1 MSLALKEAWKR
12 QGLTYPNPVVGA
24 LILDKHGKILSI
36 AATQEAGKEHA
47 ELKAIE
53 EALIMIG
60 DTHIASLET
69 ASQKHAYILAHHDK
83 RLEDASIYVTLEPC
97 THHGRTP
104 PCSMLIKACGFKTL
118 ICGTIDPNHEASG
131 GITQLQTSGILVI
144 TEILKKEC
152 DILLTPFKKWQANKP
167 FVFFKLALSANG
179 VYDGGTI
186 TSLESRTLV
195 HALRHNIDLLVI
207 GGETVRTDR
216 PTLDSRLVGGKSPDV
231 LIISRH
237 KDFDKSIPLFLVS
250 GRKVFIEENFDRI
263 KKYQFIMI
271 EGTQSLLKLSDSLVD
286 WYCIFSSSS
295 YKKGKTIQIDKDFR
309 PLQCIQNK
317 QDTITWY
324 KGI

>member
-36 AATQEAGKEHA
+36 AATQAAGKEHA

-53 EALIMIG
+53 EALITLG
-60 DTHIASLET
+60 DTHISSLQT
-69 ASQKHAYILAHHDK
+69 ASQKHAYILSYHDRQLK
-83 RLEDASIYVTLEPC
+83 DASIYVTLEPC
-97 THHGRTP
+97 THHGKTP
-104 PCSMLIKACGFKTL
+104 PCSLLIKNCGFKTL
-118 ICGTIDPNHEASG
+118 ICGSIDPNQEASG
-131 GITQLQTSGILVI
+131 GIIQLEKAGVTVI
-144 TEILKKEC
+144 TDILKADC
-152 DILLTPFKKWQANKP
+152 DTLMTPFKAWQENRP

-195 HALRHNIDLLVI
+195 HAMRDNIDFLVI
-207 GGETVRTDR
+207 GGETVRSDR
-216 PTLDSRLVGGKSPDV
+216 PTLDSRLVGGKAPDV

-237 KDFDKSIPLFLVS
+237 KEFDRSIPLFSVA

-263 KKYQFIMI
+263 KNYRFIMI
-271 EGTQSLLKLSDSLVD
+271 EGTQSLMKLSDSLVD
-286 WYCIFSSSS
+286 WYCIFNSSS
-295 YKKGKTIQIDKDFR
+295 YKKGKTIQIDKNFT

-317 QDTITWY
+317 HNTITWY

>member
-53 EALIMIG
+53 EALITLG
-60 DTHIASLET
+60 DTKIASLQT
-69 ASQKHAYILAHHDK
+69 ASQKHAYILSYHDSV
-83 RLEDASIYVTLEPC
+83 LEGASIYVTLEPC
-97 THHGRTP
+97 THHGKTP
-104 PCSMLIKACGFKTL
+104 PCSMLIKGCGFKTL
-118 ICGTIDPNHEASG
+118 ICGTIDPNQEASG
-131 GITQLQTSGILVI
+131 GIAQLRKSGVTVI
-144 TEILKKEC
+144 TDILKDDC
-152 DILLTPFKKWQANKP
+152 DTLLTPFKKWQNNKP

-186 TSLESRTLV
+186 SSLESRTLV
-195 HALRHNIDLLVI
+195 HAIRNNIDLLVI
-207 GGETVRTDR
+207 GGETVRSDR
-216 PTLDSRLVGGKSPDV
+216 PTLDSRLVGGKAPDI
-231 LIISRH
+231 LIISRQ
-237 KDFDKSIPLFLVS
+237 KSFDQSIPLFSVA

-271 EGTQSLLKLSDSLVD
+271 EGTQSLLELSESLID
-286 WYCIFSSSS
+286 WYCIFNSSS
-295 YKKGKTIQIDKDFR
+295 YKKGKTIQIDKDFS

-317 QDTITWY
+317 HDTITWY